1 MSTALGPSIVVRL
14 LATNNLLLHELRRG
28 LGPDLSLARFDL
40 LMQLLREDG
49 QTASTLSRKMLV
61 TAGNLTGLVDRA
73 ERDGLL
79 ERRPD
84 PQDRRQARIH
94 LTAAGQ
100 RLARRAMKRH
110 HDLAEELV
118 APLDRKDREALR
130 RLLGQLR
137 EAIEQHSSTK
147 ESAL

>member
-1 MSTALGPSIVVRL
+1 MTASLGPSIVVRL
-14 LATNNLLLHELRRG
+14 LATSNLLLAGLRRG
-28 LGPDLSLARFDL
+28 LGPELTLARFDL

-49 QTASTLSRKMLV
+49 QTSASLSRQMLV

-73 ERDGLL
+73 ERDGLV

-84 PQDRRQARIH
+84 AQDRRQSRVH
-94 LTAAGQ
+94 LTPKGQ

-110 HDLAEELV
+110 HDLADELV

-137 EAIEQHSSTK
+137 EALEQHTTPQ
-147 ESAL
+147 EDCP

>member
-94 LTAAGQ
+94 LTTAGQ